1 MTKVLQGVNG
11 IELHDF
17 TVYES
22 NGLYFCIFTILKIV
36 NKKHR
41 GDVYADPF
49 DGVSY
54 VTGFDGYP
62 PPIKI
67 TGDFRYYSD
76 DYGHIVGGSYQ
87 PDYSD
92 ELILGVVA
100 YTGMDYLIFHG
111 TNVNPGTDKITA
123 FNMDSIQFG
132 E

>member
-22 NGLYFCIFTILKIV
+22 NGLYFCIFTILKNV

-92 ELILGVVA
+92 EVFTVGVPIAQTPSKLYQGLTIV
-100 YTGMDYLIFHG
+100 
-111 TNVNPGTDKITA
+111 VC
-123 FNMDSIQFG
+123 
-132 E
+132 